1 MLKKKVLQD
10 GRVGKIL
17 ISSLS
22 IQHTKCKATMR
33 LFLYPENKDH
43 SATQH
48 PRKGKLGL
56 D

>member
-1 MLKKKVLQD
+1 MLKKKKVLQD

-22 IQHTKCKATMR
+22 IQHATYKVTI
-33 LFLYPENKDH
+33 LYPENQDH

-48 PRKGKLGL
+48 PCKG
-56 D
+56 